1 MASIK
6 KSPWD
11 QYTDWV
17 IKNLYGNIKS
27 YFKQLPHLSDS
38 IKDLVLTLVILLT
51 YVAIIVFPLA
61 TLISLSSVFTGI
73 YGLVSFFLLL
83 VMSYGVIVS
92 FKSIVNKTVRGWE
105 YLIALVSL
113 SIIYELFIMTVN
125 LAFGYSSFTLINL
138 IFNLVLMVAGLW
150 LIVEIKDRFTGTPKK
165 EKKDSK

>member
-1 MASIK
+1 MANTMK
-6 KSPWD
+6 GLWNK
-11 QYTDWV
+11 YTDWV
-17 IKNLYGNIKS
+17 MKNIYGNIET
-27 YFKQLPHLSDS
+27 YFKQLPHLSNNA
-38 IKDLVLTLVILLT
+38 KDLVLTLVILLT

-83 VMSYGVIVS
+83 IMSYGVIVS

-105 YLIALVSL
+105 YLIALALL

-125 LAFGYSSFTLINL
+125 LAFGYGSFTIINL

-150 LIVEIKDRFTGTPKK
+150 LIVEIKDRFTDTPKK
-165 EKKDSK
+165 EKKNGK